1 MYIRSKNNIS
11 KRTGLCS
18 TYYELVESISTEK
31 GSTNKVLLYLGKL
44 EITPV
49 ERKTLSYII
58 DRKVK
63 GFSREGRFSDKI
75 EQLAELI
82 YQKYKQKFDSSLPG
96 KDDKESEEQYTFT
109 KESLETGYHR
119 SVGLEL
125 LCIHFWKQLKLD
137 KIFKSATPSPS
148 DGGCCGWSQR

>member
-82 YQKYKQKFDSSLPG
+82 YQKYKQKFDSSN
-96 KDDKESEEQYTFT
+96 K
-109 KESLETGYHR
+109 SLKLI
-119 SVGLEL
+119 SVLIQCSILRMVLECGLD
-125 LCIHFWKQLKLD
+125 KQLNLK
-137 KIFKSATPSPS
+137 KKRRKSIHY
-148 DGGCCGWSQR
+148 